1 MTIDEA
7 LVCQKHR
14 YPVRVRKSYST
25 EHLVDKNYKVCE
37 LHKCM
42 SVYTNTYIQSV
53 TLQDNGRSVRQ
64 LDIDYVYVAPEYIEI
79 VAGQVKKLQKQR
91 FKKCLENLLSEG
103 KNKTEINKIVKSLV
117 DEIKESKK

>member
-14 YPVRVRKSYST
+14 YPVKVRKSYST
-25 EHLVDKNYKVCE
+25 EHLVDKDYKICE

-42 SVYTNTYIQSV
+42 NVYTKSYIQSV
-53 TLQDNGRSVRQ
+53 TLQDKGRSVRQ
-64 LDIDYVYVAPEYIEI
+64 IDIDDVYVPQPFEKI
-79 VAGQVKKLQKQR
+79 VENQVKQLQKQR
-91 FKKCLENLLSEG
+91 FKKCLENLLTEG